1 MSFAAPLVLL
11 GLLVLL
17 ALLLWFLIDQRA
29 RRRAA
34 GTFVSAA
41 LVDSV
46 APNRPGLRRA
56 IPPLLLGLALAALIV
71 AAARPQI
78 RVTRPVKGAT
88 VMLAN
93 DVSSSMTAT
102 DVSPSRLA
110 AAQKAAVSFTRQ
122 VSDSIAVGSIEF
134 ARRPTLLQS
143 PSTDHAL
150 ARQAVASLSP
160 GGGGTAIGEAIAVA
174 LTAIRHAPKVAGKT
188 PPGAIVL
195 LSDGTS
201 NVGVGPVAEAAVAR
215 KAGVKIE
222 TIAIGTG
229 HGTITTKTQD
239 RHSSTEP
246 VPVNPTE
253 LQQIAKASGGTF
265 YRAPDQASARA
276 IYTKLAT
283 ALGHHRVQQGLIAEV
298 AGAGLLLLVLGAGLS
313 LRWFG
318 SLA

>member
-1 MSFAAPLVLL
+1 VSFAAPLVLL
-11 GLLVLL
+11 GLLVLPVL
-17 ALLLWFLIDQRA
+17 ILWFLLDQRA

-34 GTFVSAA
+34 DAFVSTPLIA
-41 LVDSV
+41 SV
-46 APNRPGLRRA
+46 APNRPGIRRV

-78 RVTRPVKGAT
+78 PVIRPIKGAT

-93 DVSSSMTAT
+93 DVSNSMSAT
-102 DVSPSRLA
+102 DVSPTRLA
-110 AAQKAAVSFTRQ
+110 AAQKAAISFTRQ
-122 VSDSIAVGSIEF
+122 VSDTIAVGSIEF

-150 ARQAVASLSP
+150 ARQAVASLTP
-160 GGGGTAIGEAIAVA
+160 GGGGTAIGEAIEVA
-174 LTAIRHAPKVAGKT
+174 LTSIKHAPKVAGKT

-222 TIAIGTG
+222 TIAIGTRS
-229 HGTITTKTQD
+229 GTYEQKRKDGQTTRQ
-239 RHSSTEP
+239 P

-253 LQQIAKASGGTF
+253 LEQIARVSGGTF

-276 IYTKLAT
+276 IYTELAT
-283 ALGHHRVQQGLIAEV
+283 TLGKQRVQQGLIAEV
-298 AGAGLLLLVLGAGLS
+298 AGAGLVLLVLGAGLS